1 MAATEVLWIKS
12 LLHEL
17 VLSPS
22 SVPTLWCDNHSAT
35 ALAYNP
41 KFHSKTK
48 YIKLDVHFIREKFV
62 ANNFQVQYI
71 SSSDQTTIF
80 SQRHYLIIPSITCAT
95 SSTLLC
101 QVEHEGDVKN
111 IAS

>member
-17 VLSPS
+17 TLLPS
-22 SVPTLWCDNHSAT
+22 SVPTLWCDNQSAT

-41 KFHSKTK
+41 KFHSGTK

-62 ANNFQVQYI
+62 ANSFQVQHI
-71 SSSDQTTIF
+71 SSSDQTTYIF
-80 SQRHYLIIPSITCAT
+80 TKALSYHPFYYLCSKLNL
-95 SSTLLC
+95 TLL
-101 QVEHEGDVKN
+101 G
-111 IAS
+111 